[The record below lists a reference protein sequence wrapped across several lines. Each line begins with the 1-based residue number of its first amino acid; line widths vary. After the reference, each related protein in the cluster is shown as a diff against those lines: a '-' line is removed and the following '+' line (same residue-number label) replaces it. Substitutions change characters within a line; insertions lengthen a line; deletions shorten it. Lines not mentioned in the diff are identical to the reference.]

1 MQAIGEITELLLQ
14 WKAGDRKAFDRLMP
28 IVYPRLRAMAGS
40 LNRGESFEYS
50 LQATELVHEAYV
62 RLLRQRRL
70 AWEDREH
77 FFSFAAKVM
86 RLILTDHARARVAQ
100 KRGGPAE
107 RVPLNEN
114 MAWVSLGGEEM
125 LDLDRALDELELIDA
140 GKVRAVELRY
150 FLGCT
155 AEEAGEI
162 LRRSKAS
169 VDRDLQIAR
178 AWLFRRLQGTL
189 AENSAGE

>member
-1 MQAIGEITELLLQ
+1 M
-14 WKAGDRKAFDRLMP
+14 
-28 IVYPRLRAMAGS
+28 
-40 LNRGESFEYS
+40 
-50 LQATELVHEAYV
+50 
-62 RLLRQRRL
+62 
-70 AWEDREH
+70 
-77 FFSFAAKVM
+77 
-86 RLILTDHARARVAQ
+86 ILTDHARARVAQ

-107 RVPLNEN
+107 RVPLNEK
-114 MAWVSLGGEEM
+114 MAWVSLGGEEI

-162 LRRSKAS
+162 LQRSKAT

-178 AWLFRRLQGTL
+178 AWLFRRLQGTI
-189 AENSAGE
+189 AGTSPDG

>member
-1 MQAIGEITELLLQ
+1 MQVNGEITALLLQ
-14 WKAGDRKAFDRLMP
+14 WQAGDKEAFDRLMP
-28 IVYPRLRAMAGS
+28 IIYPRLRAMAGS
-40 LNRGESFEYS
+40 LNRGESIENS
-50 LQATELVHEAYV
+50 LQATELVHEAYL

-86 RLILTDHARARVAQ
+86 RLILTDHARSRLAQ

-107 RVPLNEN
+107 HVPFNEN
-114 MAWVSLGGEEM
+114 MPWVSLGGQDM

-140 GKVRAVELRY
+140 AKVRAVELRY

-155 AEEAGEI
+155 AEEAGE
-162 LRRSKAS
+162 LLHRSKAS

-189 AENSAGE
+189 SENSAEG

>member
-1 MQAIGEITELLLQ
+1 
-14 WKAGDRKAFDRLMP
+14 MP
-28 IVYPRLRAMAGS
+28 IIYPRLRAMAGS
-40 LNRGESFEYS
+40 LNRGESGENS

-86 RLILTDHARARVAQ
+86 RMILTDHARARVAQ

-114 MAWVSLGGEEM
+114 MAWVSLGGEEI

-162 LRRSKAS
+162 LQRSKAT

-178 AWLFRRLQGTL
+178 AWLFRRLQGTI
-189 AENSAGE
+189 AETSPDG